1 MQTQILERM
10 ESDVRTYSR
19 SFPVVFTKAR
29 NARLTDEEG
38 REYIDFLAGA
48 GTLNYGHNNPHLK
61 QALLDYIDSD
71 GIVHGLDFWTAAKR
85 DYLETLEEVIL
96 KPRGLD
102 YKVHL
107 PGPTGTNAV
116 EAAIRLARVA
126 KGRHNI
132 VSFTNGFHGVTMGA
146 LATTG
151 NRKFRE
157 ATGGVPTQAAS
168 FMPFDGYLGSSTDT
182 LDYFEKL
189 LGDKSGG
196 LDVPAAVIV
205 ETVQGEGGIN
215 VAGLEWLKRLESIC
229 RANDILLIIDDIQA
243 GCGRTGKFFS
253 FEHAGITPDI
263 VTNSKSLS
271 GYGLPFAHVLMR
283 PELDK
288 WKPGQYNGTFRG
300 FNLAFATAAAAMRKY
315 WSDDTFERDV
325 QRKARIVEERFGK
338 IAAWLSE
345 NGIEASERGRGLMR
359 GIDVGSGDIADKITH
374 QAFEN
379 GLIIETS
386 GQDGEV
392 VKCLC
397 PLTIP
402 DEDLVEGLDILE
414 TSTKQAFSMASMTGG
429 QQMG

>member
-1 MQTQILERM
+1 MQTQTLERM

-19 SFPVVFTKAR
+19 SFPVVFTKAQ
-29 NARLTDEEG
+29 NARLTDEDG

-48 GTLNYGHNNPHLK
+48 GTLNYGHNNPHIK
-61 QALLDYIDSD
+61 QALVDYLASD

-96 KPRGLD
+96 KPRGLE
-102 YKVHL
+102 YKVHF

-132 VSFTNGFHGVTMGA
+132 VTFTNGFHGVTMGA

-157 ATGGVPTQAAS
+157 ATGGIPTQGAS
-168 FMPFDGYLGSSTDT
+168 FLPFDGYLGEGTDT

-189 LGDKSGG
+189 LGDQSGG

-215 VAGLEWLKRLESIC
+215 VSGLEWLKRLEGIC
-229 RANDILLIIDDIQA
+229 RAHDILLIVDDIQA

-253 FEHAGITPDI
+253 FEHAGVTPDI

-271 GYGLPFAHVLMR
+271 GFGLPFAHVLMR

-300 FNLAFATAAAAMRKY
+300 FNLAFTTAAATLRKY
-315 WSDDTFERDV
+315 WSDDSFERDV
-325 QRKARIVEERFGK
+325 QRKGRVVADRFQK

-345 NGIEASERGRGLMR
+345 QGIEASERGRGLMR
-359 GIDVGSGDIADKITH
+359 GIDVGSGDIADKITAK
-374 QAFEN
+374 AFEN
-379 GLIIETS
+379 GLVIETS

-397 PLTIP
+397 PLTIT
-402 DEDLVEGLDILE
+402 DEDLLEGLDILE
-414 TSTKQAFSMASMTGG
+414 TSAKQALS
-429 QQMG
+429 

>member
-1 MQTQILERM
+1 MQTQTLERM

-19 SFPVVFTKAR
+19 SFPVVFTKAQ

-48 GTLNYGHNNPHLK
+48 GTLNYGHNNPHIK
-61 QALLDYIDSD
+61 QALVDYLASD

-85 DYLETLEEVIL
+85 DYLETLEELIL
-96 KPRGLD
+96 KPRGLE
-102 YKVHL
+102 YKVHF

-126 KGRHNI
+126 TGRHNI
-132 VSFTNGFHGVTMGA
+132 VTFTNGFHGVTMGA

-157 ATGGVPTQAAS
+157 ATGGIPTQGAS
-168 FMPFDGYLGSSTDT
+168 FLPFDGYMGEGIDT

-215 VAGLEWLKRLESIC
+215 VSGLEWLKRLEGIC
-229 RANDILLIIDDIQA
+229 RDNDILLIVDDIQA

-253 FEHAGITPDI
+253 FEHAGVTPDI

-271 GYGLPFAHVLMR
+271 GFGLPFAHVLMR

-300 FNLAFATAAAAMRKY
+300 FNLAFTTAAATLRKY
-315 WSDDTFERDV
+315 WSDDSFERDV
-325 QRKARIVEERFGK
+325 QRKGRVVADRFQK
-338 IAAWLSE
+338 LATWLTE
-345 NGIEASERGRGLMR
+345 QGIEASERGRGLMR
-359 GIDVGSGDIADKITH
+359 GIDVGSGDIADRITAK
-374 QAFEN
+374 AFEN
-379 GLIIETS
+379 GLVIETS

-397 PLTIP
+397 PLTIT
-402 DEDLVEGLDILE
+402 DEDLLEGLDILE
-414 TSTKQAFSMASMTGG
+414 ASAKQALS
-429 QQMG
+429 

>member
-1 MQTQILERM
+1 MQTQTLERL
-10 ESDVRTYSR
+10 ESNVRTYSR
-19 SFPVVFTKAR
+19 SFPVVFTKAK

-61 QALLDYIDSD
+61 QALLDYLDSD

-96 KPRGLD
+96 KPRGLE

-126 KGRHNI
+126 QGRHNI
-132 VSFTNGFHGVTMGA
+132 VTFTNGFHGVTMGA
-146 LATTG
+146 LAATG

-157 ATGGVPTQAAS
+157 ATGGIPLQGSA
-168 FMPFDGYLGSSTDT
+168 FIPYDGYLGEHVDS

-189 LGDKSGG
+189 LGDNSSG
-196 LDVPAAVIV
+196 LDLPAAVIV

-215 VAGLEWLKRLESIC
+215 VAGIEWLKRLERIC
-229 RANDILLIIDDIQA
+229 RDNDILLIVDDIQA

-253 FEHAGITPDI
+253 FEHAGIKPDI

-271 GYGLPFAHVLMR
+271 GFGLPFAHVLMR
-283 PELDK
+283 PDLDK

-300 FNLAFATAAAAMRKY
+300 FNLAFATAAAAMRQY
-315 WSDDTFERDV
+315 WRDDTFERDV
-325 QRKARIVEERFGK
+325 QRKGRVVEDRFQK
-338 IAAWLSE
+338 LAAWISE
-345 NGIEASERGRGLMR
+345 QGVLASERGRGLMR
-359 GIDVGSGDIADKITH
+359 GIDVGSGELADKITAK
-374 QAFEN
+374 AFEK
-379 GLIIETS
+379 GLVIETS
-386 GQDGEV
+386 GQAGEV

-402 DEDLVEGLDILE
+402 DEDLLKGLDILE
-414 TSTKQAFSMASMTGG
+414 ESVKEVVA
-429 QQMG
+429 

>member
-19 SFPVVFTKAR
+19 SFPVVFTKAK

-48 GTLNYGHNNPHLK
+48 GTLNYGHNNPKIK
-61 QALLDYIDSD
+61 QALLDYLAEDNI
-71 GIVHGLDFWTAAKR
+71 IHGLDFFTAAKR
-85 DYLETLEEVIL
+85 RYLQALDEIIL

-102 YKVHL
+102 YKVQF

-116 EAAIRLARVA
+116 EAAIRLARNA
-126 KGRHNI
+126 KQRHNI
-132 VSFTNGFHGVTMGA
+132 VTFTNGFHGVTMGA

-157 ATGGVPTQAAS
+157 ATGGVPTVGGS
-168 FMPFDGYLGSSTDT
+168 FMPYDGYLGDGTDT

-189 LGDKSGG
+189 LSDKSGG
-196 LDVPAAVIV
+196 LDVPAGVIV

-215 VAGLEWLKRLESIC
+215 ACGLDWLKRLEQIC
-229 RANDILLIIDDIQA
+229 RAHDILLIVDDIQA

-253 FEHAGITPDI
+253 FEHADVVPDI

-271 GYGLPFAHVLMR
+271 GLGLPFSQVLMR
-283 PELDK
+283 PELDV

-300 FNLAFATAAAAMRKY
+300 FALAFTTAAAAIENY
-315 WSDDTFERDV
+315 WTDDSFAKEV
-325 QRKARIVEERFGK
+325 QRKGKVVSERFAK
-338 IAAWLSE
+338 IAAWISE
-345 NGIEASERGRGLMR
+345 QGIEASERGRGLMR
-359 GIDVGSGDIADKITH
+359 GIDVGSGEIADKITH

-379 GLIIETS
+379 GLVIETS

-397 PLTIP
+397 PLTIS
-402 DEDLVEGLDILE
+402 DEDLQKGLDILE
-414 TSTKQAFSMASMTGG
+414 QSAKQALS
-429 QQMG
+429 

>member
-1 MQTQILERM
+1 MQTQTLERM
-10 ESDVRTYSR
+10 ESNVRTYSR
-19 SFPVVFTKAR
+19 SFPVVFTKAQ
-29 NARLTDEEG
+29 NARLTDENG

-61 QALLDYIDSD
+61 DAMIDYLSSD
-71 GIVHGLDFWTAAKR
+71 GVVHGLDMWTSAKR
-85 DYLETLEEVIL
+85 DYLETLENVIL

-132 VSFTNGFHGVTMGA
+132 VTFTNGFHGVTMGA

-157 ATGGVPTQAAS
+157 ATGGIPMQGAS
-168 FMPFDGYLGSSTDT
+168 FLPFDGYMGEHADT

-189 LGDKSGG
+189 LNDKSGG
-196 LDVPAAVIV
+196 LDIPAGVIV

-229 RANDILLIIDDIQA
+229 RAHDILLIVDDIQA

-271 GYGLPFAHVLMR
+271 GFGLPFAHVLMR

-300 FNLAFATAAAAMRKY
+300 FNLAMVTATAALKKY
-315 WSDDTFERDV
+315 WSNDTFARDV
-325 QRKARIVEERFGK
+325 QRKARIVEERFQK
-338 IAAWLSE
+338 LAALLTE
-345 NGIEASERGRGLMR
+345 HGMPATERGRGLMR
-359 GIDVGSGDIADKITH
+359 GIDVVSGDIADKITST
-374 QAFEN
+374 AFEH

-402 DEDLVEGLDILE
+402 DADLLEALDILE
-414 TSTKQAFSMASMTGG
+414 ASVKSVINE
-429 QQMG
+429 

>member
-10 ESDVRTYSR
+10 ESEVRTYSR
-19 SFPVVFTKAR
+19 SFPVVFTKAL
-29 NARLTDEEG
+29 NARLTDEDG

-48 GTLNYGHNNPHLK
+48 GTLNYGHNNPKIK
-61 QALLDYIDSD
+61 QALLDYLASD

-85 DYLETLEEVIL
+85 DYLETLEELIL
-96 KPRGLD
+96 KPRGLE
-102 YKVHL
+102 YKVHF

-132 VSFTNGFHGVTMGA
+132 VTFTNGFHGVTMGA

-157 ATGGVPTQAAS
+157 ATGGIPTQGAA
-168 FMPFDGYLGSSTDT
+168 FLPFDGYLGEGTDT

-215 VAGLEWLKRLESIC
+215 VSGLEWLKRLENIC
-229 RANDILLIIDDIQA
+229 RSHDILLIVDDIQA

-253 FEHAGITPDI
+253 FEHAGVTPDI

-271 GYGLPFAHVLMR
+271 GYGLPFAHVLIR

-300 FNLAFATAAAAMRKY
+300 FNLAFTTAAAALRHY

-325 QRKARIVEERFGK
+325 QRKGRVVADRFQK
-338 IAAWLSE
+338 IAAWIGE
-345 NGIEASERGRGLMR
+345 QGIEASERGRGLMR
-359 GIDVGSGDIADKITH
+359 GIDVGNGEIADKITAK
-374 QAFEN
+374 AFEN
-379 GLIIETS
+379 GLVIETS

-397 PLTIP
+397 PLTIT
-402 DEDLVEGLDILE
+402 DEDLLEGLDILE
-414 TSTKQAFSMASMTGG
+414 ASVKQALS
-429 QQMG
+429 

>member
-1 MQTQILERM
+1 MQTQTFERM
-10 ESDVRTYSR
+10 ESNVRTYSR
-19 SFPVVFTKAR
+19 SFPVVFTKAQG
-29 NARLTDEEG
+29 ARLTDENG

-48 GTLNYGHNNPHLK
+48 GTLNYGHNNPHIK
-61 QALLDYIDSD
+61 QALVDYIATD
-71 GIVHGLDFWTAAKR
+71 GVVHGLDMWTTAKR
-85 DYLETLEEVIL
+85 DYFETLEKLIL

-102 YKVHL
+102 YKIQL
-107 PGPTGTNAV
+107 PGPTGTNSV
-116 EAAIRLARVA
+116 EAAIRLARKV
-126 KGRHNI
+126 KQRHNI
-132 VSFTNGFHGVTMGA
+132 VAFTNGFHGVTMGA

-157 ATGGVPTQAAS
+157 NTGGVPTVGGS
-168 FMPFDGYLGSSTDT
+168 FVPFDGYLGEATDT

-215 VAGLEWLKRLESIC
+215 VSGLDWLKRLESIC
-229 RANDILLIIDDIQA
+229 HANDILLIIDDIQA

-253 FEHAGITPDI
+253 FEHAGVVPDM

-271 GYGLPFAHVLMR
+271 GLGLPFSHVLMR
-283 PELDK
+283 PELDQ

-300 FNLAFATAAAAMRKY
+300 FSYAMVTATAALKHY
-315 WSDDTFERDV
+315 WSDDAFALEV
-325 QRKARIVEERFGK
+325 QRKGKVIEERFQKLATMLTKAGMP
-338 IAAWLSE
+338 
-345 NGIEASERGRGLMR
+345 ASERGRGMMR
-359 GIDVGSGDIADKITH
+359 GIDVETGDIADKITGK
-374 QAFEN
+374 AFEN

-397 PLTIP
+397 PLTISD
-402 DEDLVEGLDILE
+402 DELQKGLDILE
-414 TSTKQAFSMASMTGG
+414 AAVKDVTGAKATADA
-429 QQMG
+429 

>member
-1 MQTQILERM
+1 MQTQTLERL
-10 ESDVRTYSR
+10 ESNVRTYSR

-29 NARLTDEEG
+29 NARLTDESG

-61 QALLDYIDSD
+61 QALLDYLDSD

-126 KGRHNI
+126 QGRHNI
-132 VSFTNGFHGVTMGA
+132 VSFTNGFHGVTMGS

-157 ATGGVPTQAAS
+157 ATGGIPLQGSA
-168 FMPFDGYLGSSTDT
+168 FMPYDGYLGEHTDS

-189 LGDKSGG
+189 LGDNSSG
-196 LDVPAAVIV
+196 LDLPAAVIV

-215 VAGLEWLKRLESIC
+215 VAGLEWLQRLERIC
-229 RANDILLIIDDIQA
+229 RDNDILLIVDDIQA

-271 GYGLPFAHVLMR
+271 GFGLPFAHVLMR

-300 FNLAFATAAAAMRKY
+300 FNLAFATAAAAMRQY
-315 WSDDTFERDV
+315 WQNDTFERDV
-325 QRKARIVEERFGK
+325 QRKGRVVEDRFQK
-338 IAAWLSE
+338 IAALIGE
-345 NGIEASERGRGLMR
+345 YGVKATERGRGLMR
-359 GIDVGSGDIADKITH
+359 GIDVGSGELADKFTAK
-374 QAFEN
+374 AFEK
-379 GLIIETS
+379 GLVIETS
-386 GQDGEV
+386 GQAGEV

-402 DEDLVEGLDILE
+402 DEDLLEGLDILE
-414 TSTKQAFSMASMTGG
+414 ASVKEVLG
-429 QQMG
+429 

>member
-1 MQTQILERM
+1 MQTQTLERM
-10 ESDVRTYSR
+10 ESNVRTYSR
-19 SFPVVFTKAR
+19 SFPVVFTKAM
-29 NARLTDEEG
+29 NARLTDENG

-61 QALLDYIDSD
+61 QALLDYLASD

-102 YKVHL
+102 YKIQL

-132 VSFTNGFHGVTMGA
+132 VTFTNGFHGVTMGS

-157 ATGGVPTQAAS
+157 ATGGIPLQGAA
-168 FMPFDGYLGSSTDT
+168 FMPFDGYLGENTDT

-189 LGDKSGG
+189 LADKSGG
-196 LDVPAAVIV
+196 LDTPAAVII

-215 VAGLEWLKRLESIC
+215 VAGLEWLKRLEQIC
-229 RANDILLIIDDIQA
+229 RSNDILLIVDDIQA

-271 GYGLPFAHVLMR
+271 GFGLPFAHVLMR
-283 PELDK
+283 PDLDK

-300 FNLAFATAAAAMRKY
+300 FNLAFATAAAAMRQY

-325 QRKARIVEERFGK
+325 QRKGEIVADRFQK
-338 IAAWLSE
+338 IAAWLTE
-345 NGIEASERGRGLMR
+345 RGIEATERGRGLMR
-359 GIDVGSGDIADKITH
+359 GIDVGSGEIADKITG

-379 GLIIETS
+379 GLVIETS

-402 DEDLVEGLDILE
+402 DEDLQQGLDILE
-414 TSTKQAFSMASMTGG
+414 ESVKQVIA
-429 QQMG
+429 

>member
-19 SFPVVFTKAR
+19 SFPVVFTKAS
-29 NARLTDEEG
+29 NARLTDENG

-48 GTLNYGHNNPHLK
+48 GTLNYGHNNPKIK
-61 QALLDYIDSD
+61 QALLEYLAEDNI
-71 GIVHGLDFWTAAKR
+71 IHGLDFWTEAKR
-85 DYLETLEEVIL
+85 HYLETLEEVIL

-102 YKVHL
+102 YKVQF

-116 EAAIRLARVA
+116 EAAIRLARNA

-132 VSFTNGFHGVTMGA
+132 VTFTNGFHGVTMGA

-157 ATGGVPTQAAS
+157 ATGGVPTVGGT
-168 FMPFDGYLGSSTDT
+168 FLPYDGYLGDGADT
-182 LDYFEKL
+182 LNYFEKL
-189 LGDKSGG
+189 LNDKSGG
-196 LDVPAAVIV
+196 LDVPAGVIV

-215 VAGLEWLKRLESIC
+215 ACGTDWLKRLEQIC
-229 RANDILLIIDDIQA
+229 RAHDILLIVDDIQA

-253 FEHAGITPDI
+253 FEHAEVVPDI

-271 GYGLPFAHVLMR
+271 GLGLPFAQVLMR
-283 PELDK
+283 PELDA

-300 FNLAFATAAAAMRKY
+300 FALAFTTAAAALNHY
-315 WSDDTFERDV
+315 WRDGAFERDV
-325 QRKARIVEERFGK
+325 QRKGEIVAERFQK
-338 IAAWLSE
+338 IAGWLNSQ
-345 NGIEASERGRGLMR
+345 GIEASERGRGLMR
-359 GIDVGSGDIADKITH
+359 GIDVGSGEIADKITH

-379 GLIIETS
+379 GLVIETS

-397 PLTIP
+397 PLTIT
-402 DEDLVEGLDILE
+402 DEDLQQGLDILE
-414 TSTKQAFSMASMTGG
+414 ESARQALS
-429 QQMG
+429 

>member
-10 ESDVRTYSR
+10 ESEVRTYSR
-19 SFPVVFTKAR
+19 SFPVVFTQAR
-29 NARLTDEEG
+29 NARLTDEDG

-48 GTLNYGHNNPHLK
+48 GTLNYGHNNPKIK
-61 QALLDYIDSD
+61 QALLDYLAEDNI
-71 GIVHGLDFWTAAKR
+71 IHGLDFWTAAKR
-85 DYLETLEEVIL
+85 DYLETLEELIL

-102 YKVHL
+102 YKVQF

-116 EAAIRLARVA
+116 EAAIRLARNA

-132 VSFTNGFHGVTMGA
+132 VTFTNGFHGVTMGA

-157 ATGGVPTQAAS
+157 ATGGVPTVGGT
-168 FMPFDGYLGSSTDT
+168 FMPYDGYLGNATDT

-196 LDVPAAVIV
+196 LDVPAGVIV

-215 VAGLEWLKRLESIC
+215 VAGLEWLKRLEGIC
-229 RANDILLIIDDIQA
+229 REHDILLIIDDIQA

-253 FEHAGITPDI
+253 FEHAGVVPDI

-271 GYGLPFAHVLMR
+271 GLGLPFSHVLMR
-283 PELDK
+283 PELDQ

-300 FNLAFATAAAAMRKY
+300 FALAFTTAAAALKHY
-315 WSDDTFERDV
+315 WRDDSFERDV
-325 QRKARIVEERFGK
+325 QRKGRVVAERFQQ
-338 IAAWLSE
+338 IAAWISE
-345 NGIEASERGRGLMR
+345 QGIEASERGRGLMR
-359 GIDVGSGDIADKITH
+359 GIDVGSGEIADKITAR
-374 QAFEN
+374 AFEN
-379 GLIIETS
+379 GLVIETS

-397 PLTIP
+397 PLTIT
-402 DEDLVEGLDILE
+402 DEDLLEGLDILE
-414 TSTKQAFSMASMTGG
+414 TSVKQALS
-429 QQMG
+429 

>member
-1 MQTQILERM
+1 MQTQTLERM
-10 ESDVRTYSR
+10 ESNVRTYSR
-19 SFPVVFTKAR
+19 SFPVVFTQAK

-61 QALLDYIDSD
+61 QALVDYLDSD

-96 KPRGLD
+96 KPRGLE

-146 LATTG
+146 LAATG

-157 ATGGVPTQAAS
+157 ATGGVPTVGAA
-168 FMPFDGYLGSSTDT
+168 FMPYDGYLGDSTDT

-215 VAGLEWLKRLESIC
+215 VAGLAWLKRLEGIC
-229 RANDILLIIDDIQA
+229 RAHDILLIVDDIQA
-243 GCGRTGKFFS
+243 GCGRTGTFFS

-271 GYGLPFAHVLMR
+271 GFGLPFAHVLMR

-300 FNLAFATAAAAMRKY
+300 FNLAFATAAAAMRHY
-315 WSDDTFERDV
+315 WSNDTLERDV
-325 QRKARIVEERFGK
+325 QRKGRVVAERFQK
-338 IAAWLSE
+338 IAAWLTE
-345 NGIEASERGRGLMR
+345 QGIEATERGRGLMR
-359 GIDVGSGDIADKITH
+359 GIDVGSGEIADKITAK
-374 QAFEN
+374 AFDN
-379 GLIIETS
+379 GLVIETS

-402 DEDLVEGLDILE
+402 DEDLLKGLDILE
-414 TSTKQAFSMASMTGG
+414 ESAKQALS
-429 QQMG
+429 

>member
-1 MQTQILERM
+1 MQTQILEQM

-19 SFPVVFTKAR
+19 SFPVVLTKAQG
-29 NARLTDEEG
+29 ARLTDEDG

-48 GTLNYGHNNPHLK
+48 GTLNYGHNHPKLK
-61 QALLDYIDSD
+61 QAMLDYLAED
-71 GIVHGLDFWTAAKR
+71 GIVHGLDMWTKAKR
-85 DYLETLEEVIL
+85 EYLEALNDLIL
-96 KPRGLD
+96 KPRGLE

-126 KGRHNI
+126 TGRHNI
-132 VSFTNGFHGVTMGA
+132 VTFTNGFHGVTMGA

-157 ATGGVPTQAAS
+157 ATGGIPTQGAA
-168 FMPFDGYLGSSTDT
+168 FLPFDGYLGEGIDT
-182 LDYFEKL
+182 LDYFEKM
-189 LGDKSGG
+189 LGDNSSG
-196 LDVPAAVIV
+196 LDIPAAVII

-215 VAGLEWLKRLESIC
+215 PAGLDWLKRLEQIC
-229 RANDILLIIDDIQA
+229 RDHEILLIIDDIQA

-253 FEHAGITPDI
+253 FEHAGIKPDI

-271 GYGLPFAHVLMR
+271 GFGLPFAHVLMR

-300 FNLAFATAAAAMRKY
+300 FNLAFVTATAAIREF
-315 WSDDTFERDV
+315 WSDDKLERDV
-325 QRKARIVEERFGK
+325 TRKGRIVEQRFQEL
-338 IAAWLSE
+338 AAWLTE
-345 NGIEASERGRGLMR
+345 KGIPASERGRGLMR
-359 GIDVGSGDIADKITH
+359 ALDVGTGDIADKITEE
-374 QAFEN
+374 AFKR

-386 GQDGEV
+386 GHDGQA

-397 PLTIP
+397 PLTIS
-402 DEDLVEGLDILE
+402 DEDLLEGLDIVE
-414 TSTKQAFSMASMTGG
+414 ASIKHVFG
-429 QQMG
+429 

>member
-1 MQTQILERM
+1 MQTQTLERL
-10 ESDVRTYSR
+10 ESNVRTYSR

-29 NARLTDEEG
+29 NARLTDEDG

-61 QALLDYIDSD
+61 QALLDYLDSD

-126 KGRHNI
+126 QGRHNI
-132 VSFTNGFHGVTMGA
+132 VTFTNGFHGVTMGA

-157 ATGGVPTQAAS
+157 ATGGIPLQGSA
-168 FMPFDGYLGSSTDT
+168 FMPYDGYLGEHADT

-189 LGDKSGG
+189 LGDNSSG
-196 LDVPAAVIV
+196 LDLPAAVIV

-215 VAGLEWLKRLESIC
+215 VAGLDWLKRLERIC
-229 RANDILLIIDDIQA
+229 RGHGILLIVDDIQA

-271 GYGLPFAHVLMR
+271 GFGLPFAHVLMR

-315 WSDDTFERDV
+315 WQDDTFERDV
-325 QRKARIVEERFGK
+325 QRKGRVVEDRFQK
-338 IAAWLSE
+338 IAAWIGE
-345 NGIEASERGRGLMR
+345 QGVNASERGRGLMR
-359 GIDVGSGDIADKITH
+359 GIDVGDGELADKITAK
-374 QAFEN
+374 AFEK
-379 GLIIETS
+379 GLVIETS
-386 GQDGEV
+386 GQAGEV

-402 DEDLVEGLDILE
+402 DEDLLEGLDILE
-414 TSTKQAFSMASMTGG
+414 ASVKEVFG
-429 QQMG
+429 

>member
-19 SFPVVFTKAR
+19 SFPVVFTKAS
-29 NARLTDEEG
+29 NARLTDENG

-48 GTLNYGHNNPHLK
+48 GTLNYGHNNPKIK
-61 QALLDYIDSD
+61 QALLEYLAEDNI
-71 GIVHGLDFWTAAKR
+71 IHGLDFWTEAKR
-85 DYLETLEEVIL
+85 HYLETLEEVIL

-102 YKVHL
+102 YKVQF

-116 EAAIRLARVA
+116 EAAIRLARNA

-132 VSFTNGFHGVTMGA
+132 VTFTNGFHGVTMGA

-157 ATGGVPTQAAS
+157 ATGGVPTVGGT
-168 FMPFDGYLGSSTDT
+168 FLPYDGYLGEGTDT
-182 LDYFEKL
+182 LNYFEKL
-189 LGDKSGG
+189 LNDKSGG
-196 LDVPAAVIV
+196 LDVPAGVIV

-215 VAGLEWLKRLESIC
+215 ACGTEWLKRLEQIC
-229 RANDILLIIDDIQA
+229 RAHDILLIVDDIQA

-253 FEHAGITPDI
+253 FEHAGVVPDI

-271 GYGLPFAHVLMR
+271 GLGLPFAQVLVR
-283 PELDK
+283 PELDV

-300 FNLAFATAAAAMRKY
+300 FALAFTTAAATLNHY
-315 WSDDTFERDV
+315 WRDDSFAKDV
-325 QRKARIVEERFGK
+325 QRKGEIVAERFAR
-338 IAAWLSE
+338 IAAWISE
-345 NGIEASERGRGLMR
+345 QGIEASERGRGLMR
-359 GIDVGSGDIADKITH
+359 GIDVGSGEIADKITH
-374 QAFEN
+374 KAFEN
-379 GLIIETS
+379 GLVIETS

-397 PLTIP
+397 PLTIT
-402 DEDLVEGLDILE
+402 DEDLQQGLDILE
-414 TSTKQAFSMASMTGG
+414 ESTRQALS
-429 QQMG
+429 

>member
-10 ESDVRTYSR
+10 ESEVRTYSR

-29 NARLTDEEG
+29 NARLTDENG

-48 GTLNYGHNNPHLK
+48 GTLNYGHNNPQIK
-61 QALLDYIDSD
+61 QALLDYLAEDNI
-71 GIVHGLDFWTAAKR
+71 IHGLDFWTEAKR
-85 DYLETLEEVIL
+85 HYLETLEEVIL

-102 YKVHL
+102 YKVQF

-116 EAAIRLARVA
+116 EAAIRLARNA

-132 VSFTNGFHGVTMGA
+132 VTFTNGFHGVTMGA

-157 ATGGVPTQAAS
+157 ATGGVPTVGGT
-168 FMPFDGYLGSSTDT
+168 FLPYDGYLGDGTDT

-189 LGDKSGG
+189 LSDKSGG
-196 LDVPAAVIV
+196 LDVPAGVIV

-215 VAGLEWLKRLESIC
+215 ACSPEWLKRLEQIC
-229 RANDILLIIDDIQA
+229 RAHDILLIVDDIQA

-253 FEHAGITPDI
+253 FEHAGVVPDI

-271 GYGLPFAHVLMR
+271 GLGLPFAQVLMR
-283 PELDK
+283 PELDV

-300 FNLAFATAAAAMRKY
+300 FALAFTTAAAALNHY
-315 WSDDTFERDV
+315 WRDDSFANEV
-325 QRKARIVEERFGK
+325 QRKGEVVAERFQK
-338 IAAWLSE
+338 IAAWLGSQ
-345 NGIEASERGRGLMR
+345 GIDASVRGRGLMR
-359 GIDVGSGDIADKITH
+359 GIDVGSGEIADKITH
-374 QAFEN
+374 QAFVN
-379 GLIIETS
+379 GLVIETS

-397 PLTIP
+397 PLTIT
-402 DEDLVEGLDILE
+402 DEDLQQGLDILE
-414 TSTKQAFSMASMTGG
+414 ESARQALS
-429 QQMG
+429 

>member
-1 MQTQILERM
+1 MQTQTLERM

-19 SFPVVFTKAR
+19 SFPVVFTKAQ
-29 NARLTDEEG
+29 NARLTDEDG

-48 GTLNYGHNNPHLK
+48 GTLNYGHNNPHIK
-61 QALLDYIDSD
+61 QALVDYLASD

-85 DYLETLEEVIL
+85 DYLETLEELIL
-96 KPRGLD
+96 KPRGLE
-102 YKVHL
+102 YKVHF

-132 VSFTNGFHGVTMGA
+132 VTFTNGFHGVTMGA

-157 ATGGVPTQAAS
+157 ATGGIPTQGAA
-168 FMPFDGYLGSSTDT
+168 FLPFDGYLGEGTDT

-215 VAGLEWLKRLESIC
+215 VSGLEWLKRLEGIC
-229 RANDILLIIDDIQA
+229 RSHDILLIVDDIQA

-253 FEHAGITPDI
+253 FEHAGVTPDI

-271 GYGLPFAHVLMR
+271 GFGLPFAHVLMR

-300 FNLAFATAAAAMRKY
+300 FNLAFTTAAATLRQY
-315 WSDDTFERDV
+315 WSDDSFERDV
-325 QRKARIVEERFGK
+325 QRKGRVVADRFQK
-338 IAAWLSE
+338 LAAWLTE
-345 NGIEASERGRGLMR
+345 QGIEASERGRGLMR
-359 GIDVGSGDIADKITH
+359 GIDVGSGDIADKITAK
-374 QAFEN
+374 AFEN
-379 GLIIETS
+379 GLVIETS
-386 GQDGEV
+386 GQDGGV

-397 PLTIP
+397 PLTIT
-402 DEDLVEGLDILE
+402 DEDLLEGLDILE
-414 TSTKQAFSMASMTGG
+414 ASAKQALS
-429 QQMG
+429 

>member
-10 ESDVRTYSR
+10 ESNVRTYSR

-61 QALLDYIDSD
+61 QVLLDYLDSD

-189 LGDKSGG
+189 LSDKSGG

-215 VAGLEWLKRLESIC
+215 VAGLEWLKRLEGIC

-414 TSTKQAFSMASMTGG
+414 ASTKQAFG
-429 QQMG
+429 

>member
-1 MQTQILERM
+1 MQTQTLERM

-19 SFPVVFTKAR
+19 SFPVVFTKAV
-29 NARLTDEEG
+29 NARLTDEDG

-48 GTLNYGHNNPHLK
+48 GTLNYGHNNPELK
-61 QALLDYIDSD
+61 QALVEYLSSD
-71 GIVHGLDFWTAAKR
+71 GIIHGLDFWTAAKR

-102 YKVHL
+102 YKIHL

-157 ATGGVPTQAAS
+157 ATGGVPTVGAA
-168 FMPFDGYLGSSTDT
+168 FVPFDGYLGDGTDT

-196 LDVPAAVIV
+196 LDLPAAVIV

-215 VAGLEWLKRLESIC
+215 VASTQWLQRLEGIC

-271 GYGLPFAHVLMR
+271 GLGLPFAHVLMR

-300 FNLAFATAAAAMRKY
+300 FNLAFVTAATAMRKY

-325 QRKARIVEERFGK
+325 QRKAGIVEERFTQLAGWISDK
-338 IAAWLSE
+338 
-345 NGIEASERGRGLMR
+345 GHPASERGRGLMR
-359 GIDVGSGDIADKITH
+359 GIDVGNGELADKITSK
-374 QAFEN
+374 AFEN
-379 GLIIETS
+379 GLVIETS

-402 DEDLVEGLDILE
+402 DEDLLEGLDILE
-414 TSTKQAFSMASMTGG
+414 RSIHEVLA
-429 QQMG
+429 

>member
-10 ESDVRTYSR
+10 ESEVRTYSR

-29 NARLTDEEG
+29 NARLTDEDG

-48 GTLNYGHNNPHLK
+48 GTLNYGHNNPHIK
-61 QALLDYIDSD
+61 QALLDYLAEDNI
-71 GIVHGLDFWTAAKR
+71 IHGLDFWTAAKR
-85 DYLETLEEVIL
+85 DYLEALDEVIL

-102 YKVHL
+102 YKVQF

-116 EAAIRLARVA
+116 EAAIRLARNA

-132 VSFTNGFHGVTMGA
+132 VTFTNGFHGVTMGA

-157 ATGGVPTQAAS
+157 ATGGVPTVGGS
-168 FMPFDGYLGSSTDT
+168 FMPFDGYLGEGADT

-196 LDVPAAVIV
+196 LDIPAGVIV

-215 VAGLEWLKRLESIC
+215 VAGLDWLKRLEGIC
-229 RANDILLIIDDIQA
+229 RAHDILLIVDDIQA

-253 FEHAGITPDI
+253 FEHADVVPDI

-271 GYGLPFAHVLMR
+271 GLGLPFSQVLMR
-283 PELDK
+283 PELDV

-300 FNLAFATAAAAMRKY
+300 FALAFTTAAAALRHY
-315 WSDDTFERDV
+315 WSDDALAQDV
-325 QRKARIVEERFGK
+325 ARKGEVVAKRFQK
-338 IAAWLSE
+338 IAGMLGE
-345 NGIEASERGRGLMR
+345 LGIEASERGRGLMR

-374 QAFEN
+374 KAFEN
-379 GLIIETS
+379 GLVIETS

-397 PLTIP
+397 PLTIT
-402 DEDLVEGLDILE
+402 DEELDMGLDILE
-414 TSTKQAFSMASMTGG
+414 TSTKQALS
-429 QQMG
+429 

>member
-1 MQTQILERM
+1 MQTQTLERM
-10 ESDVRTYSR
+10 ESGVRTYSR
-19 SFPVVFTKAR
+19 SFPVVFTKAQ
-29 NARLTDEEG
+29 NARLTDEDG

-48 GTLNYGHNNPHLK
+48 GTLNYGHNNPHIK
-61 QALLDYIDSD
+61 QAMLDYLSDD
-71 GIVHGLDFWTAAKR
+71 GIVHALDMWSVGKR
-85 DYLETLEEVIL
+85 DYLETLEELIL

-102 YKVHL
+102 YKIQL

-157 ATGGVPTQAAS
+157 ATGGVPTVGGS
-168 FMPFDGYLGSSTDT
+168 FLPYDGYMGEHTDT

-189 LGDKSGG
+189 LNDKSGG

-215 VAGLEWLKRLESIC
+215 VAGIEWLKRLEKIC
-229 RANDILLIIDDIQA
+229 RANDILLIVDDIQA

-253 FEHAGITPDI
+253 FEHAGLTPDI

-271 GYGLPFAHVLMR
+271 GFGLPFAHVLMR

-300 FNLAFATAAAAMRKY
+300 FNLAMVTATAAMKKY

-325 QRKARIVEERFGK
+325 QRKGAIVEERFQQLAGL
-338 IAAWLSE
+338 LSE
-345 NGIEASERGRGLMR
+345 NGIPATERGRGLMR
-359 GIDVGSGDIADKITH
+359 GIDVVNGEIADKITSK
-374 QAFEN
+374 AFEK

-397 PLTIP
+397 PLTIS
-402 DEDLVEGLDILE
+402 DEDLQEGLDILE
-414 TSTKQAFSMASMTGG
+414 ASIKAVI
-429 QQMG
+429 

>member
-10 ESDVRTYSR
+10 ESEVRTYSR
-19 SFPVVFTKAR
+19 SFPVVFTKAQ
-29 NARLTDEEG
+29 NARLTDEDG

-48 GTLNYGHNNPHLK
+48 GTLNYGHNNPHIK
-61 QALLDYIDSD
+61 QALLDYLSSD

-85 DYLETLEEVIL
+85 DYLETLENVIL

-132 VSFTNGFHGVTMGA
+132 VTFTNGFHGVTMGA

-157 ATGGVPTQAAS
+157 ATGGIPTQGAA
-168 FMPFDGYLGSSTDT
+168 FMPYDGYMGEGNDT
-182 LDYFEKL
+182 LSYFEKL
-189 LGDKSGG
+189 LGDNSGG
-196 LDVPAAVIV
+196 LDRPAAVIV

-215 VAGLEWLKRLESIC
+215 VAGLDWLKRLEQIC
-229 RANDILLIIDDIQA
+229 RDHDILLIVDDIQA

-271 GYGLPFAHVLMR
+271 AYGLPFAHVLMR

-300 FNLAFATAAAAMRKY
+300 FNLAFTTAAAAMRRY
-315 WSDDTFERDV
+315 WSDDKFERDV
-325 QRKARIVEERFGK
+325 QRKGRVVEDRFQK
-338 IAAWLSE
+338 IAAWLTE
-345 NGIEASERGRGLMR
+345 QGVPASERGRGLMR
-359 GIDVGSGDIADKITH
+359 GIDVGTGDIADKITAK
-374 QAFEN
+374 AFEN
-379 GLIIETS
+379 GLVIETS
-386 GQDGEV
+386 GQGGEV

-397 PLTIP
+397 PLTIS
-402 DEDLVEGLDILE
+402 DEDLIEGLDILE
-414 TSTKQAFSMASMTGG
+414 ASTKQAIG
-429 QQMG
+429 

>member
-1 MQTQILERM
+1 MQTQTLERM
-10 ESDVRTYSR
+10 ESEVRTYSR
-19 SFPVVFTKAR
+19 SFPVVFTKAL
-29 NARLTDEEG
+29 NARLTDEDG

-48 GTLNYGHNNPHLK
+48 GTLNYGHNNPHIK
-61 QALLDYIDSD
+61 QAMVDYLATD
-71 GIVHGLDFWTAAKR
+71 GIIHGLDFWTAAKR
-85 DYLETLEEVIL
+85 DYLETLEQVIL

-132 VSFTNGFHGVTMGA
+132 VTFTNGFHGVTMGA

-157 ATGGVPTQAAS
+157 ATGGIPTQGAS
-168 FMPFDGYLGSSTDT
+168 FLPFDGYMGEATDT

-215 VAGLEWLKRLESIC
+215 VSGLAWLKRLEGIC
-229 RANDILLIIDDIQA
+229 HANDILLIIDDIQA

-253 FEHAGITPDI
+253 FEHADVVPDI

-271 GYGLPFAHVLMR
+271 GLGLPFAHVLMR

-300 FNLAFATAAAAMRKY
+300 FNLAFVTAATAMRKY
-315 WSDDTFERDV
+315 WSDDTFERDI
-325 QRKARIVEERFGK
+325 QRKARIVEERFQK
-338 IAAWLSE
+338 IAAWISE
-345 NGIEASERGRGLMR
+345 QGIAASERGRGLMR
-359 GIDVGSGDIADKITH
+359 GIDVGSGDVADKIT
-374 QAFEN
+374 AKCFEN
-379 GLIIETS
+379 GLVIETS

-397 PLTIP
+397 PLTIT
-402 DEDLVEGLDILE
+402 DEDLLEGLDILE
-414 TSTKQAFSMASMTGG
+414 RSTHAALS
-429 QQMG
+429 

>member
-19 SFPVVFTKAR
+19 SFPVVFTKAQ
-29 NARLTDEEG
+29 NARLTDESG

-48 GTLNYGHNNPHLK
+48 GTLNYGHNNPHIK
-61 QALLDYIDSD
+61 QALVDYLASD

-85 DYLETLEEVIL
+85 DYLETLETVIL

-102 YKVHL
+102 YKVHF

-132 VSFTNGFHGVTMGA
+132 VTFTNGFHGVTMGA

-157 ATGGVPTQAAS
+157 ATGGMPTQGAA
-168 FMPFDGYLGSSTDT
+168 FLPYDGYLGEGTDT

-215 VAGLEWLKRLESIC
+215 VSGLEWLKRLEGIC
-229 RANDILLIIDDIQA
+229 REHDILLIVDDIQA

-253 FEHAGITPDI
+253 FEHAGVIPDI

-300 FNLAFATAAAAMRKY
+300 FNLAFTTAAAAMHKY

-325 QRKARIVEERFGK
+325 QRKGRVVADRFQQ

-345 NGIEASERGRGLMR
+345 EKGIEASERGRGLMR
-359 GIDVGSGDIADKITH
+359 GIDVGSGDIADKITA

-397 PLTIP
+397 PLTIT
-402 DEDLVEGLDILE
+402 DEDLLEGLDILE
-414 TSTKQAFSMASMTGG
+414 NSAKQALS
-429 QQMG
+429 

>member
-10 ESDVRTYSR
+10 ESEVRTYSR
-19 SFPVVFTKAR
+19 SFPVVFTQAR
-29 NARLTDEEG
+29 NARLTDETG

-48 GTLNYGHNNPHLK
+48 GTLNYGHNNPHIK
-61 QALLDYIDSD
+61 QALVDYLASD

-85 DYLETLEEVIL
+85 EYLETLEEVIL

-132 VSFTNGFHGVTMGA
+132 VTFTNGFHGVTMGA

-157 ATGGVPTQAAS
+157 ATGGIPTQGAA
-168 FMPFDGYLGSSTDT
+168 FMPYDGYMGDAVDT

-215 VAGLEWLKRLESIC
+215 VSGLDWLKRLESIC
-229 RANDILLIIDDIQA
+229 RAHDILLIVDDIQA

-253 FEHAGITPDI
+253 FEHAGVTPDI

-271 GYGLPFAHVLMR
+271 GFGLPFAHVLMR

-300 FNLAFATAAAAMRKY
+300 FNLAFVTAAAAMRKY
-315 WSDDTFERDV
+315 WSDDTLERDV
-325 QRKARIVEERFGK
+325 QRKGRVVEDRFQK
-338 IAAWLSE
+338 IAAWLTE
-345 NGIEASERGRGLMR
+345 NGFPASERGRGLMR
-359 GIDVGSGDIADKITH
+359 GIDVASGDIADKITH
-374 QAFEN
+374 KAFEK

-397 PLTIP
+397 PLTIS
-402 DEDLVEGLDILE
+402 DEDLIEGLDILE
-414 TSTKQAFSMASMTGG
+414 ASAKEALA
-429 QQMG
+429 

>member
-1 MQTQILERM
+1 MQTQTLERM
-10 ESDVRTYSR
+10 ESEVRTYSR
-19 SFPVVFTKAR
+19 SFPVVFTQAR

-61 QALLDYIDSD
+61 QALLDYLDSD

-96 KPRGLD
+96 KPRGLE

-132 VSFTNGFHGVTMGA
+132 VTFTNGFHGVTMGA

-157 ATGGVPTQAAS
+157 ATGGIPTQGAA
-168 FMPFDGYLGSSTDT
+168 FMPFDGYMGNSIDT

-189 LGDKSGG
+189 LGDQSGG

-215 VAGLEWLKRLESIC
+215 VSGLEWLKRLESIC
-229 RANDILLIIDDIQA
+229 HAHDILLIVDDIQA

-253 FEHAGITPDI
+253 FEHAGVTPDI

-300 FNLAFATAAAAMRKY
+300 FNLAFVTATAAMRQY
-315 WSDDTFERDV
+315 WSDDSFELDV
-325 QRKARIVEERFGK
+325 QRKGRIVEERFAR
-338 IAAWLSE
+338 IAGWLAD

-359 GIDVGSGDIADKITH
+359 GIDVGAGDIADRITH

-402 DEDLVEGLDILE
+402 DEDLIEGLDILE
-414 TSTKQAFSMASMTGG
+414 SSTHQAFS
-429 QQMG
+429 

>member
-10 ESDVRTYSR
+10 ESEVRTYSR
-19 SFPVVFTKAR
+19 SFPTVFTQAKG
-29 NARLTDEEG
+29 ARLTAEDG

-48 GTLNYGHNNPHLK
+48 GTLNYGHNHPKL
-61 QALLDYIDSD
+61 QEALIEYITAN
-71 GIVHGLDFWTAAKR
+71 GIVHGLDMWSKAKR
-85 DYLETLEEVIL
+85 EYLETLEEVIL

-146 LATTG
+146 LAVTG

-157 ATGGVPTQAAS
+157 ATGGIPTQGAS
-168 FMPFDGYLGSSTDT
+168 FMPFDGYLGEGTDT

-196 LDVPAAVIV
+196 LDLPAAVIV

-215 VAGLEWLKRLESIC
+215 PAGLDWLKRLEGIC
-229 RANDILLIIDDIQA
+229 RDNDILLIIDDIQA

-253 FEHAGITPDI
+253 FEHAGIVPDI

-271 GYGLPFAHVLMR
+271 AYGLPFAHVLMR

-300 FNLAFATAAAAMRKY
+300 FSLAFVTAAAAFKHF
-315 WSDDTFERDV
+315 WSDDRLERDV
-325 QRKARIVEERFGK
+325 QRKGRIVEERFAK
-338 IAAWLSE
+338 IAAWLTE
-345 NGIEASERGRGLMR
+345 QGHPASERGRGLMR
-359 GIDVGSGDIADKITH
+359 GIDVRDGELADKITAK
-374 QAFEN
+374 AFEN
-379 GLIIETS
+379 GLIIETA
-386 GQDGEV
+386 GQAAQV
-392 VKCLC
+392 IKCLC
-397 PLTIP
+397 PLVIS
-402 DEDLVEGLDILE
+402 DEDLLEGLDILE
-414 TSTKQAFSMASMTGG
+414 RSAKEALA
-429 QQMG
+429 